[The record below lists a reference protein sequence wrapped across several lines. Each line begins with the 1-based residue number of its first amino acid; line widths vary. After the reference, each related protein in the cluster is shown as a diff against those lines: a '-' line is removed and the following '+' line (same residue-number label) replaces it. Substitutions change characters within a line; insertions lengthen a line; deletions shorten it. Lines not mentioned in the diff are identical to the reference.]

1 MTLAAALQG
10 DLRRLEGRGAFA
22 VRACP
27 MSLFPPSTN
36 ADYTG
41 ASAAAWFLMLA
52 AVLEFVPGCI
62 HFFLPD
68 GGAGVIA
75 GIDLS
80 IQGPTIVRVFAW
92 FGALQIAMALL
103 LFAIAVRYRTL
114 VPLGL
119 LAIIV
124 SRGLMS
130 YDAWL
135 GKGADVA
142 HRPPEHYASP
152 VAVALALVFLA
163 MALRRRT

>member
-1 MTLAAALQG
+1 M
-10 DLRRLEGRGAFA
+10 
-22 VRACP
+22 
-27 MSLFPPSTN
+27 FPPSTN
-36 ADYTG
+36 SDYHG
-41 ASAAAWFLMLA
+41 APAAAWFLILA
-52 AVLEFVPGCI
+52 ALLELVPGCI

-80 IQGPTIVRVFAW
+80 VHGPTIVRIFAW

-103 LFAIAVRYRTL
+103 LLVIGVRYRTL

-119 LAIIV
+119 VAIIV

-135 GKGADVA
+135 GKGAEA
-142 HRPPEHYASP
+142 MHRPPENYASP
-152 VAVALALVFLA
+152 AAVVLAIVFLA
-163 MALRRRT
+163 LALRRR

>member
-1 MTLAAALQG
+1 
-10 DLRRLEGRGAFA
+10 
-22 VRACP
+22 

-36 ADYTG
+36 GDYTG
-41 ASAAAWFLMLA
+41 APAAAWFLMLA
-52 AVLEFVPGCI
+52 ALIELVPGCI

-68 GGAGVIA
+68 GGAGVIG

-80 IQGPTIVRVFAW
+80 TRGETIVRIFAW

-103 LFAIAVRYRTL
+103 LLTIALRYRTL

-119 LAIIV
+119 VAIVI

-135 GKGADVA
+135 GKGADA
-142 HRPPEHYASP
+142 LHRPPENYGSP
-152 VAVALALVFLA
+152 VAVVLALVFL
-163 MALRRRT
+163 MLALRKRTPSAA

>member
-1 MTLAAALQG
+1 MGLL
-10 DLRRLEGRGAFA
+10 
-22 VRACP
+22 
-27 MSLFPPSTN
+27 PPSTN

-41 ASAAAWFLMLA
+41 APAAAWFLMLA
-52 AVLEFVPGCI
+52 ALLELVPGCI

-68 GGAGVIA
+68 GGAGVIG

-80 IQGPTIVRVFAW
+80 TRRETIIRIFAW

-103 LFAIAVRYRTL
+103 LLVIATRYRTL

-135 GKGADVA
+135 GKGADA
-142 HRPPEHYASP
+142 LHRPPENYGSP
-152 VAVALALVFLA
+152 IAVVLALVFLVL
-163 MALRRRT
+163 ALTKRPPAPNAA

>member
-1 MTLAAALQG
+1 ML
-10 DLRRLEGRGAFA
+10 
-22 VRACP
+22 
-27 MSLFPPSTN
+27 PPSTN

-41 ASAAAWFLMLA
+41 APAAAWFLMLA
-52 AVLEFVPGCI
+52 ALLELVPGCI

-68 GGAGVIA
+68 GGAGVIG

-80 IQGPTIVRVFAW
+80 TR

-103 LFAIAVRYRTL
+103 LLVIATRYRTL

-135 GKGADVA
+135 GKGADA
-142 HRPPEHYASP
+142 LHRPPENYGSP
-152 VAVALALVFLA
+152 IAVVLALVFLVL
-163 MALRRRT
+163 ALRKRPPAPNAA